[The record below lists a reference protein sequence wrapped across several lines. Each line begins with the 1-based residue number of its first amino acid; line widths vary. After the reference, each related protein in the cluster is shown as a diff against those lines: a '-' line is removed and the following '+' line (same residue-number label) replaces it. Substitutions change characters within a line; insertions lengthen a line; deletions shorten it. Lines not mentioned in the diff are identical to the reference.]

1 MQKRINVFDL
11 LFILDL
17 SFILNAFLYL
27 EPLFQFLGVYFSD
40 FFFFFFLNIVCFFY
54 IVVYMKISFGH
65 RKAIFLVEAS
75 CRKLKLKAS
84 FDNYL

>member
-1 MQKRINVFDL
+1 ML
-11 LFILDL
+11 
-17 SFILNAFLYL
+17 FLYL
-27 EPLFQFLGVYFSD
+27 EPLFQFLGVYFSE
-40 FFFFFFLNIVCFFY
+40 FFFLIMFFY

>member
-1 MQKRINVFDL
+1 M
-11 LFILDL
+11 LFC
-17 SFILNAFLYL
+17 ILNPCFD
-27 EPLFQFLGVYFSD
+27 FSVYILV
-40 FFFFFFLNIVCFFY
+40 FFLFFNILVY
-54 IVVYMKISFGH
+54 IYKYKKISFGH

>member
-1 MQKRINVFDL
+1 
-11 LFILDL
+11 
-17 SFILNAFLYL
+17 
-27 EPLFQFLGVYFSD
+27 
-40 FFFFFFLNIVCFFY
+40 
-54 IVVYMKISFGH
+54 MKISFGH